1 MKMWR
6 NERRVLWMTWALVA
20 LGLCAG
26 VTTVGMGSW
35 SISSLRADQD
45 ESVKQER
52 ELVQASLEVR
62 RLVDQARED
71 IAGLLQEEGSGP
83 QDPSTIHKLREL
95 IRERLD
101 STDDQAVWFVLIQLQ
116 SYTSDLEGIWD
127 FASSWRR
134 RYEVGS

>member
-1 MKMWR
+1 M
-6 NERRVLWMTWALVA
+6 LWALVA

-26 VTTVGMGSW
+26 LGTVGMGGW
-35 SISSLRADQD
+35 SISSLRADQAK
-45 ESVKQER
+45 SVKQER

-71 IAGLLQEEGSGP
+71 IAGLLQEEGNGP
-83 QDPSTIHKLREL
+83 RDQSTIHTLREL

-116 SYTSDLEGIWD
+116 SYTSDLERVWD

-134 RYEVGS
+134 RHEVGVRESNQRPQV